1 MNTDVLN
8 LAFDEFGDSQNPPL
22 IILHGFFA
30 SARNWRTVA
39 RILAEN
45 FHVWVPD
52 LRNHGA
58 SSHSATM
65 DYPSMAAD
73 LEFFI
78 EQHQLN
84 RPHIMGHSM
93 GGKVAMYFALQH
105 PQVLDKL
112 IVVDISPT
120 AYKHSFSQTIQA
132 LKSIPLEKISNRK
145 QADDYLAETI
155 QEASYRQFLL
165 QNLQLQDGQYRWRV
179 DLDIFEQNADNI
191 VGFPELDENIK
202 YPNKALFIGGGES
215 DYIKTDD
222 VYRYFPKA
230 DIKTIPG
237 AAHWVHV
244 QAQHEFCNLVNDFL
258 ASA

>member
-1 MNTDVLN
+1 MNTEALS
-8 LAFDEFGDSQNPPL
+8 LAFDELGDRQNPPL

-39 RILAEN
+39 RILSEN

-58 SSHSATM
+58 SPHAVTM
-65 DYPSMAAD
+65 DYPAMAAD
-73 LEFFI
+73 IGLFI

-93 GGKVAMYFALQH
+93 GGKVAMYFALQY
-105 PQVLDKL
+105 PEVLDKL

-132 LKSIPLEKISNRK
+132 LKSIPLDKISNRK
-145 QADDYLAETI
+145 QADDYLSEII

-165 QNLQLQDGQYRWRV
+165 QNLQLKDGQYTWRV

-191 VGFPELDENIK
+191 IGFPEIEADIQYPDE
-202 YPNKALFIGGGES
+202 ALFIGGEGS
-215 DYIKTDD
+215 DYIKPDD
-222 VYRYFPKA
+222 VFRFFPKA
-230 DIKTIPG
+230 VIEMIPG

-244 QAQHEFCNLVNDFL
+244 QAQHEFCSLVNGFL
-258 ASA
+258 DCQ